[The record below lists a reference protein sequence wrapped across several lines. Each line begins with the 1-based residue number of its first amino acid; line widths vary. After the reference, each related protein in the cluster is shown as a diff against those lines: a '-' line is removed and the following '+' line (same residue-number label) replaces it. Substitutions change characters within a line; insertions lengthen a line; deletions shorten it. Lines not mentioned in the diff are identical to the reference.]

1 MTKEIREEATRRLRV
16 LVEQDKEVLSVLLA
30 TICVALDSRKPNR
43 QSKEQI
49 VEEAIGILIGCLK
62 ED

>member
-1 MTKEIREEATRRLRV
+1 MTKEIREEAIRRLRV
-16 LVEQDKEVLSVLLA
+16 LVEEDKQICSLVLAL
-30 TICVALDSRKPNR
+30 ICTALDSRNPIH

-49 VEEAIGILIGCLK
+49 IEEAIAILRGCLR